1 MYAQYTQCESLSKSV
16 QIQNILYKTF
26 KTHGWKGERNVS
38 PTLSTVQNYWSNE
51 NCTSEFLTQQLQITT
66 LSQSSLLWQ
75 WCSVAS
81 AWTYWKIPSAIVL
94 WGLFPALE
102 SPFWWVLVHEKTSW
116 WLVLGHIPHSAQTHL
131 HKFHR
136 HRAPRPRISHLES
149 LAEGR
154 SAWSCERGCD
164 SAWLSRH
171 GWRPLGTKEICWCS
185 EPPLDVCHQPPTC
198 WPALTPPGQP
208 GSTDLQS
215 KERMEQLVS
224 CPLPPWGAILMLQ
237 YKSTLAR
244 AKLTTRSLVMQQ

>member
-1 MYAQYTQCESLSKSV
+1 MKGREKCFPNTKYSAKLLIKWKLYLRLFDTTVANYNTLSKCSPLTV
-16 QIQNILYKTF
+16 MQCCKRLNLLENTFCYCSWGIVSSSGVTILVSTWENFLMTSFGSHSTF
-26 KTHGWKGERNVS
+26 CSDALAQVS
-38 PTLSTVQNYWSNE
+38 QAQST
-51 NCTSEFLTQQLQITT
+51 TS
-66 LSQSSLLWQ
+66 
-75 WCSVAS
+75 
-81 AWTYWKIPSAIVL
+81 
-94 WGLFPALE
+94 
-102 SPFWWVLVHEKTSW
+102 
-116 WLVLGHIPHSAQTHL
+116 
-131 HKFHR
+131 
-136 HRAPRPRISHLES
+136 RISHLES

-224 CPLPPWGAILMLQ
+224 CPLPPWGGAILMLQ